1 MKFKIGDQASIS
13 KTITEAD
20 IALFV
25 AVSGDTNPLHTN
37 AEYAKRSRFGERIA
51 HGSLT
56 ASLIS
61 NVIGTKLPGVG
72 AVYLSQTLKFIKPVK
87 IGDTITATATL
98 IQLREDKP
106 ILTLRTICT
115 NQKGETVL
123 EGEAHVLY
131 DESVSEVWW
140 V

>member
-98 IQLREDKP
+98 TQLREDKP

-131 DESVSEVWW
+131 DESVSEI
-140 V
+140 

>member
-98 IQLREDKP
+98 TQLREDRP

-131 DESVSEVWW
+131 DESVSEV
-140 V
+140 

>member
-98 IQLREDKP
+98 TQLREDRP

-131 DESVSEVWW
+131 DESVSEI
-140 V
+140 

>member
-1 MKFKIGDQASIS
+1 MRFKIGDHASIS

-98 IQLREDKP
+98 TQLREDRP

-131 DESVSEVWW
+131 DESVSEV
-140 V
+140 

>member
-1 MKFKIGDQASIS
+1 MRFKIGDHASIS

-98 IQLREDKP
+98 TQLREDRP

-131 DESVSEVWW
+131 DKSVSEV
-140 V
+140 

>member
-1 MKFKIGDQASIS
+1 MRFKIGDHASIS

-87 IGDTITATATL
+87 IGDTINGNRDAHPATGRQAHSDAQNHL
-98 IQLREDKP
+98 HQP
-106 ILTLRTICT
+106 
-115 NQKGETVL
+115 
-123 EGEAHVLY
+123 EG
-131 DESVSEVWW
+131 
-140 V
+140 